1 MKKFIL
7 ICGLFMCIATRIFG
21 QVVSNWGFNIHDG
34 GNDPQIIADKMVERN
49 FNCVRMDLWGND
61 PNYLTKFRNAVAI
74 LKAKNINTEAVVYT
88 IFSNGQSRSQD
99 CDADLTEV
107 EQTAY
112 NLTKPQ
118 IDNTKD
124 LMQDYELQNE
134 ISLYPNIKVSGSTG
148 QKASD
153 YDVPCARMQAAILRG
168 MSRAIDDVRKTS
180 NPSYAG
186 FRSL

>member
-74 LKAKNINTEAVVYT
+74 LKAKKYQYRSGGLYNFFKWT
-88 IFSNGQSRSQD
+88 ITF
-99 CDADLTEV
+99 
-107 EQTAY
+107 
-112 NLTKPQ
+112 
-118 IDNTKD
+118 
-124 LMQDYELQNE
+124 
-134 ISLYPNIKVSGSTG
+134 
-148 QKASD
+148 
-153 YDVPCARMQAAILRG
+153 ARL
-168 MSRAIDDVRKTS
+168 
-180 NPSYAG
+180 
-186 FRSL
+186 